1 MVLYFLESK
10 GGAEGESVRGGDGA
24 GRERWNKPPPP
35 PPFSANISEPVP
47 AGAILTSLH
56 PVGNLSQRMYGSIR
70 IRYVTQ
76 LSAGTPLFQGAKC
89 VPTSTMSS
97 DLAGGRKYQNGTC
110 FAPWNNGVPAAAKC
124 AKKII
129 LRHEYYPFSRKWGPP
144 WGVGRTAR
152 RAGGAKGAHDG

>member
-1 MVLYFLESK
+1 M
-10 GGAEGESVRGGDGA
+10 ARGGSFGT
-24 GRERWNKPPPP
+24 NPL
-35 PPFSANISEPVP
+35 PPFSANIFEPVP

-89 VPTSTMSS
+89 VPTSTMNS

-129 LRHEYYPFSRKWGPP
+129 SGMDIIFFAKMGGPLGGGRGLVT
-144 WGVGRTAR
+144 GVIVKLLVA
-152 RAGGAKGAHDG
+152 AKVDLEMVPSA